1 MKKIL
6 ITAGSG
12 LLGLNW
18 ILDRRDK
25 DDVHF
30 LLNKRFV
37 EVERASGYQVD
48 FKNKEN
54 LKNLIAK
61 INPDIIINTLG
72 CTDINF
78 CEENKKIALE
88 SNSYL
93 ASEFSKIAFKKKIEF
108 IHISTDHL
116 FSGEKSFYHENSKKN
131 PLNVYGISKV
141 AAEENILK
149 NNPNALIIRT
159 NFFGWGPTYRQ
170 SISDKII
177 NSLENND
184 FYAGLE
190 NVFFTPIST
199 GKLISISHKLIT
211 KKKSGIINICSSNR
225 ISKSEFAKKIA
236 DNFLLK
242 KELIVNQI
250 VKKNQKPVARPLD
263 LSLSNSKLL
272 KILKFKNITIES
284 CIEGLKKESWK
295 RTEMKSISKILSY
308 GRHYLD
314 EDDIRSVVNVLKSDF
329 LTQGPLIEI
338 FEKRIAS
345 YVGAKYAVAV
355 SSATA
360 GLHISYLA
368 LGLSKGKKI
377 LTSPITFVSTA
388 NAAHFCNA
396 SVEFVD
402 IDDSNLIMDANK
414 IESIIK
420 LNPNIDIVVPVLF
433 GGASEGIDK
442 IFKIARSYGK
452 KIVEDAAH
460 GLGGTYL
467 NGDKIGSCKYSDCTV
482 FSLHPVKSIAAGE
495 GGVVTTNNKEI
506 YKKLLRLRSHGINK
520 LDDKLQNKELAFTE
534 DRKNMW
540 YYEMNSLGYH
550 YRITD
555 IQIALANSQLNK
567 LDKFISHRRLLVN
580 RYLKFLKKIPC
591 IEPAQKVSYDN
602 SANHIFPV
610 LIDFKAIGINRNDFM
625 HSLTEKNIYTQVHY
639 IPLLEQPY
647 YKNLGYSSDG
657 YDNSNNYYKST
668 LSLPLYYSLT
678 LKDQD
683 YIINVIENIIKKK

>member
-6 ITAGSG
+6 ITGGSG

-18 ILDRRDK
+18 ILDRREKDK
-25 DDVHF
+25 VHYF
-30 LLNKRFV
+30 LNKKYISVKGAEGYFV
-37 EVERASGYQVD
+37 NFENTKEIEDLINKIKPD
-48 FKNKEN
+48 FLVNTIGITDIEFCEKNKDYAIKYN
-54 LKNLIAK
+54 AN
-61 INPDIIINTLG
+61 
-72 CTDINF
+72 
-78 CEENKKIALE
+78 
-88 SNSYL
+88 L
-93 ASEFSKIAFKKKIEF
+93 ASILSEISYKNDIKF

-116 FSGEKSFYHENSKKN
+116 FDGKQSFYAEDSQTN
-131 PLNVYGISKV
+131 PLNTYGLSKMMS
-141 AAEENILK
+141 EKLILK

-159 NFFGWGPTYRQ
+159 NFFGWGPSYRE

-177 NSLENND
+177 SDINNKNNYDGFENI
-184 FYAGLE
+184 
-190 NVFFTPIST
+190 FFTPIST
-199 GKLISISHKLIT
+199 KKLIDLSHQLID
-211 KKKSGIINICSSNR
+211 KNISGIINICSSTR
-225 ISKSEFAKKIA
+225 LSKYEFAVKIG
-236 DNFLLK
+236 NCFGLNNK
-242 KELIVNQI
+242 LINRKNVSN
-250 VKKNQKPVARPLD
+250 NQKPVARPLD
-263 LSLSNSKLL
+263 LSLSNKKLL
-272 KILKFKNITIES
+272 DLLGIKPITIEDS
-284 CIEGLKKESWK
+284 IADLKDDLFKKEEIDSLGK
-295 RTEMKSISKILSY
+295 KLTY
-308 GRHYLD
+308 GKHYVD
-314 EDDIRSVVNVLKSDF
+314 EDDIREVVRVLKSDF

-338 FEKRIAS
+338 FEKRIAT

-368 LGLSKGKKI
+368 LGLSIGKKI

-388 NAAHFCNA
+388 NAALFCNA
-396 SVEFVD
+396 NVEFVD
-402 IDDSNLIMDANK
+402 IDKSNLLMDASK
-414 IESIIK
+414 VESKIK
-420 LNPNIDIVVPVLF
+420 LNSNIDIIVPVLF
-433 GGASEGIDK
+433 AGASEGSDK
-442 IFKIARSYGK
+442 IYKTARSYGK

-520 LDDKLQNKELAFTE
+520 LDDKLQNKELAYTE
-534 DRKNMW
+534 DKKNMW

-580 RYLKFLKKIPC
+580 RYLNLLKKIPY

-602 SANHIFPV
+602 SANHLFPV

-625 HSLTEKNIYTQVHY
+625 HYLTEKNIYTQVHY
-639 IPLLEQPY
+639 IPLFEQPY

-657 YDNSNNYYKST
+657 YDNANNYYKST

-683 YIINVIENIIKKK
+683 YIIDVIENIFKKK